1 MDVGLHDLPEKSYSK
16 KDVFF
21 IIKRCII
28 YLKRCIR
35 LDHNKLSFF
44 LIMKKK

>member
-1 MDVGLHDLPEKSYSK
+1 MDVSLHDLPEKSYSK

-35 LDHNKLSFF
+35 LDLNKLSFF
-44 LIMKKK
+44 FNYEKK